1 MYEQRNSQSAKQNVI
16 LKTKAINRLRLW
28 YVGAAAIFLMG
39 VGVAAGLII
48 AAWNVKAE
56 KPLATNVAP
65 ESLSASFAEVARRV
79 EPAVVNIDTKTNA
92 ELNASGKTSQA
103 QKNGK
108 SDGEDE
114 DSSILE
120 YFRKQLPVRPSY
132 SVGSGF
138 IVDSKGYILTNYHV
152 VEDTNKITV
161 RLQSGEEYIAET
173 VGTDEQTDVAVLKI
187 TAGRELPA
195 VKLGDS
201 GAAQVGDW
209 VLAVGSP
216 FGLDQTVTAG
226 IISKVER
233 EAPFATNFQKFIQ
246 TDAAINRG
254 NSGGPLV
261 NMNGEVVGINS
272 QIATSTGD
280 YNGIGFALPS
290 NAASYV
296 YNQILQNGRVKRG
309 FLGVSL
315 DSIKPEFA
323 KVYDLP
329 EAKGALVT
337 AVADEKGAAASAGL
351 QENDIIT
358 KFNGQTVSTAQDLIS
373 KVAATMPNEQVE
385 IVFLR
390 ENNNKLE
397 QKTVRITLGER
408 PVTRDGKVLKPR
420 PEKPVE
426 VVKNEQQLGLS
437 LTDLTPQLISQNK
450 LNGQKGVLVKEIDPN
465 GIIADV
471 RASAGRDLAINKND
485 LITRVNRVSVTNTDD
500 FAAIVNKFKPGDAV
514 VLHVARYDAASKKIQ
529 TRIVQFTFQ

>member
-1 MYEQRNSQSAKQNVI
+1 MNEQKIKQLAAAEQNNRFEAKI
-16 LKTKAINRLRLW
+16 IRLW
-28 YVGAAAIFLMG
+28 RVWFLSLACICLVCGGAIAGFIVAERN
-39 VGVAAGLII
+39 VAA
-48 AAWNVKAE
+48 E
-56 KPLATNVAP
+56 KTINSSVTP

-92 ELNASGKTSQA
+92 ELTARGKSQQA
-103 QKNGK
+103 QKN
-108 SDGEDE
+108 DNEEE

-120 YFRKQLPVRPSY
+120 YFRKQLPARPSY

-138 IVDSKGYILTNYHV
+138 IVDKQGYILTNYHV

-161 RLQSGEEYIAET
+161 RLQSGEEFIAEM
-173 VGTDEQTDVAVLKI
+173 VGTDEQTDLAVLKI
-187 TAGRELPA
+187 NTGRELPA

-209 VLAVGSP
+209 VLAIGSP

-233 EAPFATNFQKFIQ
+233 ETPFATNFQKFIQ

-296 YNQILQNGRVKRG
+296 YSQILNSGKVKRG

-337 AVADEKGAAASAGL
+337 AIADDKGAAAKAGL
-351 QENDIIT
+351 QENDIVV
-358 KFNGQTVSTAQDLIS
+358 KFNGESVSSAQDLIS
-373 KVAATMPNEQVE
+373 RVASTMPDHQVE
-385 IVFLR
+385 IVYLR
-390 ENNNKLE
+390 EINNKLE
-397 QKTVRITLGER
+397 QQTATITLGER
-408 PVTRDGKVLKPR
+408 PMTRDGKILKPR
-420 PEKPVE
+420 AEKPVE
-426 VVKNEQQLGLS
+426 PAKNAQQLGLS
-437 LTDLTPQLISQNK
+437 LTDLTPQLASQNK
-450 LNGQKGVLVKEIDPN
+450 LNGQKGVLVKDVDPN

-471 RASAGRDLAINKND
+471 KASAGRDSAINKND
-485 LITRVNRVSVTNTDD
+485 LITRINRVSVTKADD
-500 FAAIVNKFKPGDAV
+500 FAAIVNKFKTGDAV
-514 VLHVARYDAASKKIQ
+514 VLHVVRYDTASKKIQ
-529 TRIVQFTFQ
+529 TRIIQFTFQ